1 MTVDEQQR
9 TGVSVL
15 GAEHLEHVIR
25 LLAMRPVE
33 NVFVAGRIRSAGLDP
48 FMLGCQVWGYW
59 QDGELVSLLHAG
71 SNLVPVN
78 ATPEAVAAFIEY
90 AGPVRRCSS
99 IVGPAGVALA
109 LWEGLVER
117 WGQSWRNP
125 REVRASQPVMVIESE
140 PQIAPDER
148 VQPITLADWAAYVE
162 AAIAMYTEEVGVSPI
177 VGGNPSHYQQ
187 YVRQLIESGRAFGW
201 VDKDGVVRFKADIGS
216 AAGSVCQIQGVW
228 VTPELRGQGLAAP
241 AMAQVV
247 HLAQRT
253 YPVVSLYVNDFNER
267 ARATY
272 RRVGFRDVGEFA
284 TILF

>member
-15 GAEHLEHVIR
+15 GTEHLEQVIR
-25 LLAMRPVE
+25 LLATRPVD
-33 NVFVAGRIRSAGLDP
+33 NVFVAGRIRTAGLDP

-78 ATPEAVAAFIEY
+78 ATPEAVAAFVEY

-99 IVGPAGVALA
+99 IVGPASVALA
-109 LWEGLVER
+109 LWHGLVER

-125 REVRASQPVMVIESE
+125 REVRARQPVMVIDHE
-140 PQIAPDER
+140 PRIPPDER
-148 VQPITLADWAAYVE
+148 IQPMTVEHWVSYVE
-162 AAIAMYTEEVGVSPI
+162 AAVAMYTEEVGVSPI
-177 VGGNPSHYQQ
+177 IGGNPSHYHQ
-187 YVRQLIESGRAFGW
+187 YVRHLIDTRRAFGW
-201 VDKDGVVRFKADIGS
+201 VDDQGVVRFKSDIGS

-228 VTPELRGQGLAAP
+228 LSPSLRGQGLAAP

-247 HLAQRT
+247 HLAQQT

-272 RRVGFRDVGEFA
+272 YRVGFTDVGEFA

>member
-15 GAEHLEHVIR
+15 GAEHLDRVIR
-25 LLAMRPVE
+25 LLAARPVD
-33 NVFVAGRIRSAGLDP
+33 NVFVAGRIRAAGLDP

-78 ATPEAVAAFIEY
+78 ATPEAVAAFTEY

-99 IVGPAGVALA
+99 IVGPAPVALS
-109 LWEGLVER
+109 LWQGLVER
-117 WGQSWRNP
+117 WGQSWQQP
-125 REVRASQPVMVIESE
+125 REVRARQPVMVIESE
-140 PQIAPDER
+140 PRIAGDER
-148 VQPITLADWAAYVE
+148 VQPITLADWPAYVE
-162 AAIAMYTEEVGVSPI
+162 AAVAMYTEEVGVSPI
-177 VGGNPSHYQQ
+177 IGGNPSHYHQ
-187 YVRQLIESGRAFGW
+187 YVRQMIESGRAFGW
-201 VDKDGVVRFKADIGS
+201 VDDDGAVLFKSDIGS
-216 AAGSVCQIQGVW
+216 AAGQVCQIQGVW
-228 VTPELRGQGLAAP
+228 LAPSLRGRGLSAS

-247 HLAQRT
+247 RLAQRT

-272 RRVGFRDVGEFA
+272 RRVGFTDVGEFA